1 MWCVTVAVG
10 NIPWALMFKTEDSA
24 AAASQKLSVCFEQS
38 DSALTIL
45 ADDFGQT
52 LCVGPAALH
61 GWMLEDM
68 DKSKL
73 AHIERAL
80 HHARMQQEGQKLAA
94 ADAQLRQGQHGP
106 SIIAPMGMPNGFQR
120 Q

>member
-1 MWCVTVAVG
+1 MFCLTVAVG
-10 NIPWALMFKTEDSA
+10 NIPWALMFKTEESA
-24 AAASQKLSVCFEQS
+24 NVAFI
-38 DSALTIL
+38 ALDTFTTD
-45 ADDFGQT
+45 AVRVTDDFGQT
-52 LCVGPAALH
+52 LVVRDSALQ
-61 GWMLEDM
+61 GMMLEDM

-94 ADAQLRQGQHGP
+94 ADAQLRAGQHGP
-106 SIIAPMGMPNGFQR
+106 SIIAPMGGMNGGFPR